1 MKLFEAANHYVETS
15 DWKIIA
21 VLKFCLI
28 SLGVM
33 VGMMIRPEHK
43 RPVFFGALGV
53 FAILAACLAPLLR
66 LGAQFLLY
74 RLAAFAADL
83 AGTRELS
90 RYLERLGDAFAL
102 VLAATA
108 SCALLLLVALLVA
121 ASMALG

>member
-43 RPVFFGALGV
+43 RPVFFGVLGV
-53 FAILAACLAPLLR
+53 FGATYIPLMVKFCR
-66 LGAQFLLY
+66 I
-74 RLAAFAADL
+74 FA
-83 AGTRELS
+83 GKE
-90 RYLERLGDAFAL
+90 
-102 VLAATA
+102 
-108 SCALLLLVALLVA
+108 
-121 ASMALG
+121 